1 METNCNKCWVKII
14 VKHSRY
20 MCNACYRD
28 YMKAYRSRDS
38 YKTKYNEYFK
48 NYMVEYRKGILLNKL
63 DKKRLWQIEV

>member
-1 METNCNKCWVKII
+1 
-14 VKHSRY
+14 

-48 NYMVEYRKGILLNKL
+48 NYMAEYRKDILLNKL
-63 DKKRLWQIEV
+63 DKKRL